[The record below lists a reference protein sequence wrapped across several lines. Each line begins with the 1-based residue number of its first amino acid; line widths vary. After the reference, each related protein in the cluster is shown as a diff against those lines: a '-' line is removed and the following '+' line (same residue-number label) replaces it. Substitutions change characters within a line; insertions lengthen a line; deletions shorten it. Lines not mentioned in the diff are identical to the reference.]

1 MSFYVIIYVVMNVFL
16 KKDKRPNGRIYL
28 SIVQG
33 YRNPKT
39 GKVKQ
44 KNVMSLGYLDDL
56 EKDFKDPIAHFKEVA
71 KKMTKEVK
79 ETARPLT
86 FNFLAN
92 DAIDTSS
99 TLRKNLGFAVLSFF
113 YHQLKIDEFFINRQ
127 RNLDI
132 EYSLNNILQM
142 LVYLRILYPCSKKQ
156 SFEKIE
162 DFFLN
167 FDFKMADVYRALDYF
182 NLYKNDLLLNIHERV
197 RMVYGRDM
205 SNVYYDVT
213 NYYFEI
219 DKYDDFRKKGVC
231 KQHRPSPI
239 VQMGLLMD
247 NSGLPITYRLFEGN
261 TNDCETLMPV
271 LDDLKDD
278 FGLKRVIVVADKG
291 MNTGENIAYNI
302 LHKNGYIYSQTVRGA
317 NADLKNFVLSDEGYV
332 QFGDG
337 FKIKSRI
344 VSTYIWVTNIS
355 GKRVKVPIDQKQVVF
370 YSPDYAK
377 RAEYERAKAVEKAKK
392 LIKSSG
398 NGKLPAKGSFK
409 YIVSTPYD
417 GETGEAYEC
426 VDYYSI
432 DEDKIKEEMKYDGY
446 YAIVTSELDLPNQEI
461 LDIYRGLWKIEESFK
476 ITKSELKT
484 RPVYLSTKEHIEAHF
499 LICFVSLLLLR
510 LLEIKTKHKYS
521 TKTLINEM
529 KNITGTYVDENY
541 YMFDYFNEIVKD
553 LGDVVG
559 IDFSR
564 RFMTLGEIKKILAQ
578 TKK

>member
-1 MSFYVIIYVVMNVFL
+1 MYVKKIYEKKTGRTFL
-16 KKDKRPNGRIYL
+16 T
-28 SIVQG
+28 IVQG
-33 YRNPKT
+33 YREPGT

-44 KNVMSLGYLDDL
+44 KTIKSLGYLDEF
-56 EKDFKDPIAHFKEVA
+56 EKDFEDPIAHFKEVA
-71 KKMTKEVK
+71 KQMTKEAN
-79 ETARPLT
+79 EAARPLT

-92 DAIDTSS
+92 DTIDTSF
-99 TLRKNLGFAVLSFF
+99 TLRKNLGFSLLSFF
-113 YHQLKIDEFFINRQ
+113 YHKLKIDEFLINRQ

-132 EYSLNNILQM
+132 EYSLNNIFQM
-142 LVYLRILYPCSKKQ
+142 LVYSRVLLPCSKKQ
-156 SFEKIE
+156 SFEKMD

-167 FDFKMADVYRALDYF
+167 FDFELADVYRALDYF
-182 NLYKNDLLLNIHERV
+182 NFYKDDLLLHIHEMV
-197 RMVYGRDM
+197 RIVYGRDM
-205 SNVYYDVT
+205 NNVYYDVT

-219 DKYDDFRKKGVC
+219 DEPDGLRKKGVS
-231 KQHRPSPI
+231 KEHRPNPI

-271 LDDLKDD
+271 LDELKDD

-317 NADLKNFVLSDEGYV
+317 NANLKDFVLSDEGYV
-332 QFGDG
+332 VSKNG

-344 VSTYIWVTNIS
+344 VTTYIWVTNTS
-355 GKRVKVPIDQKQVVF
+355 NKRVKVPIEQKQVVF

-377 RAEYERAKAVEKAKK
+377 KAQYEREKAIEKAKK
-392 LIKSSG
+392 LIQNNG

-409 YIVSTPYD
+409 YILSTPCD
-417 GETGEAYEC
+417 RETGELYEC
-426 VDYYSI
+426 LDYYFI
-432 DEDKIKEEMKYDGY
+432 DEKKIEEEKKFDGY
-446 YAIVTSELDLPNQEI
+446 YTIVTSELGMHDNEI
-461 LDIYRGLWKIEESFK
+461 IDIYRGLWKIEESFK

-484 RPVYLSTKEHIEAHF
+484 RPVYVSTREHIEAHF

-510 LLEIKTKHKYS
+510 LLEMNTEHKYS

-529 KNITGTYVDENY
+529 RNITGTYVDENY
-541 YMFDYFNEIVKD
+541 YMFDYFNEIVED
-553 LGDVVG
+553 LGNVVG
-559 IDFSR
+559 IDFSK
-564 RFMTLGEIKKILAQ
+564 RFMTLGEIKKNIAQ

>member
-1 MSFYVIIYVVMNVFL
+1 MVRNMFL

-33 YRNPKT
+33 YREPVT
-39 GKVKQ
+39 GKTKQ
-44 KNVMSLGYLDDL
+44 KAVRSLGYLDEL
-56 EKDFKDPIAHFKEVA
+56 KKDFEDPIAHFKEVA
-71 KKMTKEVK
+71 KQMTEEAKEA
-79 ETARPLT
+79 ARPLT

-92 DAIDTSS
+92 DTIDTSF
-99 TLRKNLGFAVLSFF
+99 TLRKNLGFSVLSFF
-113 YHQLKIDEFFINRQ
+113 YHQLKIDGFLINRQ
-127 RNLDI
+127 RNLNID
-132 EYSLNNILQM
+132 YSLNNIFQM
-142 LVYLRILYPCSKKQ
+142 LIYSRVLLPCSKKQ
-156 SFEKIE
+156 SFENMDE
-162 DFFLN
+162 FFLN
-167 FDFKMADVYRALDYF
+167 FDFELADVYRALDYLNF
-182 NLYKNDLLLNIHERV
+182 YKDDLLLHIHEMV

-205 SNVYYDVT
+205 DNVYYDVT

-219 DKYDDFRKKGVC
+219 DEPDSLRKKGVS
-231 KQHRPSPI
+231 KEHRPNPI

-332 QFGDG
+332 QLGDG

-344 VSTYIWVTNIS
+344 VPTYIWVTNVA
-355 GKRVKVPIDQKQVVF
+355 GKRVKVPIEQKQVVF
-370 YSPDYAK
+370 YSADYAK
-377 RAEYERAKAVEKAKK
+377 RAQYDRVKAVEKAKK
-392 LIKSSG
+392 LIKS
-398 NGKLPAKGSFK
+398 NNTRKLPTKGSFK
-409 YIVSTPYD
+409 YIVSRPCD
-417 GETGEAYEC
+417 RKTGELYEC
-426 VDYYSI
+426 VDLYSI
-432 DEDKIKEEMKYDGY
+432 DENKIKEEEKFDGY
-446 YAIVTSELDLPNQEI
+446 YAIVTSELDMPDREI
-461 LDIYRGLWKIEESFK
+461 IDIYRGLWRIEETFK

-484 RPVYLSTKEHIEAHF
+484 RPVYVSTKEHIEAHF

-510 LLEIKTKHKYS
+510 LLEMHTEHKYS
-521 TKTLINEM
+521 TKTLINEL

-541 YMFDYFNEIVKD
+541 YMFDYFNEIVAD
-553 LGDVVG
+553 LGRVAGVN
-559 IDFSR
+559 FSK
-564 RFMTLGEIKKILAQ
+564 RFMTLGEIKKIIAQ

>member
-1 MSFYVIIYVVMNVFL
+1 MVRNVFL

-33 YRNPKT
+33 YREPGT

-44 KNVMSLGYLDDL
+44 KTIKSLGYLDEL
-56 EKDFKDPIAHFKEVA
+56 KKGFEDPIAHFKEVA
-71 KKMTKEVK
+71 KQMTNEAKEA
-79 ETARPLT
+79 TRPLT

-92 DAIDTSS
+92 ETIDTSFI
-99 TLRKNLGFAVLSFF
+99 LRKNLGFAVLSFF
-113 YHQLKIDEFFINRQ
+113 YHQLKIDGFLINRQ
-127 RNLDI
+127 RNLNID
-132 EYSLNNILQM
+132 YSLNNIFQM
-142 LVYLRILYPCSKKQ
+142 LIYSRILLPCSKKQ
-156 SFEKIE
+156 SFEKMD

-167 FDFKMADVYRALDYF
+167 FDFKLADIYRALDYF
-182 NLYKNDLLLNIHERV
+182 NFYKDDLLLHIHEMV

-219 DKYDDFRKKGVC
+219 DEPDSLRKKGVS
-231 KQHRPSPI
+231 KEHRPNPI

-332 QFGDG
+332 QFENG
-337 FKIKSRI
+337 FKIKSR
-344 VSTYIWVTNIS
+344 VVPTYIWVTNVS
-355 GKRVKVPIDQKQVVF
+355 GKRVKVPIEQKQVVF

-377 RAEYERAKAVEKAKK
+377 RAQYERAKAVEKAKK
-392 LIKSSG
+392 LIKNNG
-398 NGKLPAKGSFK
+398 NRKLPAKGSFK
-409 YIVSTPYD
+409 YIVSSPCD
-417 GETGEAYEC
+417 RETGELYEC

-432 DEDKIKEEMKYDGY
+432 DKKKIEEEKKFDGY
-446 YAIVTSELDLPNQEI
+446 YAIVTSELDMHDRQI
-461 LDIYRGLWKIEESFK
+461 IDIYRGLWRIEESFK
-476 ITKSELKT
+476 ITKSELRT
-484 RPVYLSTKEHIEAHF
+484 RPVYVSTREHIEAHF
-499 LICFVSLLLLR
+499 LICFVSLLFLR
-510 LLEIKTKHKYS
+510 LLEIKMEHKYS

-529 KNITGTYVDENY
+529 KNITGTYMDENY
-541 YMFDYFNEIVKD
+541 YMFDYFNEIVAD
-553 LGDVVG
+553 LGKVAGV
-559 IDFSR
+559 DFSK
-564 RFMTLGEIKKILAQ
+564 RFMTLGEIKKIIAQ
-578 TKK
+578 TKI